1 MKQISI
7 SKSDNGIR
15 LDKFLLKI
23 MTAPQGEVYRSL
35 RKKKIK
41 INGRRTTDGSVR
53 LNTGDILELYIN
65 DEFLPDVGNTAEV
78 KAESQNVMPDIEY
91 EDDNIIVMNKPS
103 GMLSQS
109 NSEES
114 LEGLMRDYLKRKDEY
129 NAASAYKP
137 SLCHRIDRNTA
148 GLVIGAKNISAH
160 RIIAEKIK
168 SKEIRKFYICRV
180 CGEMKQKSGSVRGY
194 ITKVGNNKV
203 RFDYNMTDNAKYC
216 ELEYRVIGSDSDTSL
231 LEVELKSGRTHQIR
245 VSFAH
250 IGNPLVGDVKYG
262 APRDGGSSFQHLTAY
277 KLVFDF
283 LKPAGELEYLVGKTI
298 EIAR

>member
-7 SKSDNGIR
+7 SKSDNGMR
-15 LDKFLLKI
+15 LDKFLFKI

-53 LNTGDILELYIN
+53 LNTGDIIELYIN
-65 DEFLPDVGNTAEV
+65 DEFLSGINQEEITPLNIRTTMLYIA
-78 KAESQNVMPDIEY
+78 Y

-103 GMLSQS
+103 GMLSQA
-109 NSEES
+109 EEGES
-114 LEGLMRDYLKRKDEY
+114 LEGLMRDYLKNKNEY
-129 NAASAYKP
+129 NAVSAYKP

-160 RIIAEKIK
+160 RIITEKIK
-168 SKEIRKFYICRV
+168 LKEIRKFYICCV
-180 CGEMKQKSGSVRGY
+180 CGTLKAKRGTISGY

-203 RFDYNMTDNAKYC
+203 RFDDNNTGDGKYS
-216 ELEYRVIGSDSDTSL
+216 ELEYRVLSEADNTSFI
-231 LEVELKSGRTHQIR
+231 EAELKSGRTHQIR

-250 IGNPLVGDVKYG
+250 IGNPLIGDVKYG
-262 APRDGGSSFQHLTAY
+262 APYNGGRGFQNLTAY

-283 LKPAGELEYLVGKTI
+283 SKPAGELEYLGGKTI